1 MRAGSL
7 AIVCF
12 LVAGCASGMPTP
24 DNSPTA
30 SPSSAAAPS
39 GTPVRSPTATPEG
52 PGPTDTPAPTSAASM
67 TPSAAP
73 TATPAATPAASPS
86 AAPASLIGGWK
97 RISDKKALSD
107 PVEDVTWTGN
117 RFVAT
122 AWDRFIDSE
131 DGLAWHRQARAG
143 RGAVIQSIA
152 SGPGGVVATGTLGET
167 RASWWSADGLTWK
180 VGRRAFPYRA
190 RGGNWVLATD
200 VVATDDGWLAV
211 GREDPFCMFTCSPD
225 PTRALVWRS
234 SDGLR
239 WTRVDADQ
247 KALQGGAMNA
257 VARVG
262 SGYVAVGAIGER
274 AAIWRSRDGS
284 RWTSV
289 RDSRV
294 FQPRSRPSRRGLT
307 TEAADVAAGPGS
319 VSPWSETTSV
329 PRTSASG
336 WGARAWW
343 SEDGRTWAQ
352 RAHAPL
358 EGRPGLQRRLD
369 TCRVPGGRPVR
380 WPDGRDEL
388 RRRHVD
394 LHRRTHVVLRRART
408 QVRRLRAV
416 HGGCC
421 PGPRRGARASR
432 RRLGGR
438 RGDGADGR
446 RLVAGAA
453 LRSRRPASRRTG
465 GRLVTNA
472 SVGPLS
478 RRAGSRVAQ
487 GVAGG

>member
-143 RGAVIQSIA
+143 RGAVIQAIA

-190 RGGNWVLATD
+190 RGGNGVLVTD

-211 GREDPFCMFTCSPD
+211 GREDPFCMFTCSAD

-262 SGYVAVGAIGER
+262 SGYVAVGAIGGR

-284 RWTSV
+284 RWTRV

-294 FQPRSRPSRRGLT
+294 FQPRSRKPSWLD
-307 TEAADVAAGPGS
+307 TEAVDVAAGPGGIA
-319 VSPWSETTSV
+319 VV
-329 PRTSASG
+329 GNDFGCQDVGSG
-336 WGARAWW
+336 CGARAWW
-343 SEDGRTWAQ
+343 SEDGRTWASA
-352 RAHAPL
+352 RM
-358 EGRPGLQRRLD
+358 RLWKD
-369 TCRVPGGRPVR
+369 GQVFSVASTPAGFLAVGSSGGPTDGTSCVGGMWTSIGGRT
-380 WPDGRDEL
+380 WS
-388 RRRHVD
+388 
-394 LHRRTHVVLRRART
+394 
-408 QVRRLRAV
+408 
-416 HGGCC
+416 C
-421 PGPRRGARASR
+421 
-432 RRLGGR
+432 
-438 RGDGADGR
+438 
-446 RLVAGAA
+446 AA
-453 LRSRRPASRRTG
+453 LGRKFDGFAPYTAAAAPDRVVALGLVGGGWEGDEEMEPTG
-465 GRLVTNA
+465 G
-472 SVGPLS
+472 GWW
-478 RRAGSRVAQ
+478 RALP
-487 GVAGG
+487 